1 MTTTTR
7 RRVLAG
13 VAVLPGLWVAGHSA
27 AQTPR
32 QRVGILS
39 VGAPDPTQ
47 PLLRAL
53 AEGLSEQGFVE
64 GRNVGFEIRWSGGS
78 LAGLP
83 ALAAELAAL
92 PVDVIVA
99 GNNNQV
105 QAARQA
111 SATIPI
117 VMVLGID
124 PVRHGFIESYA
135 RPGGRIT
142 GLTNIVGAEVN
153 GKMLGMLM
161 EVLPQAVV
169 VGVLMQQ
176 GLGYDR
182 DLTEEAARRLQLRL
196 FHATEVQRPA
206 DIEPAFEAMR
216 QAGVQAV
223 FVVGG
228 AVVYG
233 ERLRV
238 AELALRYRLPAI
250 HFSADY
256 VRAGGL
262 LSYGTDLVAQFRRAA
277 HFVARILQGVK
288 PADLPVEQPVRFEMA
303 VNLKTAKAL
312 GLTIPQPL
320 LLRADEVIH

>member
-1 MTTTTR
+1 MG
-7 RRVLAG
+7 AG
-13 VAVLPGLWVAGHSA
+13 RTA
-27 AQTPR
+27 AQAPR
-32 QRVGILS
+32 PRVGFIAI
-39 VGAPDPTQ
+39 GAPDPAH
-47 PLLRAL
+47 PLRRAFADAL
-53 AEGLSEQGFVE
+53 GEQGFVD
-64 GRNVGFEIRWSGGS
+64 GRNVSFEIRWAGGS
-78 LAGLP
+78 VAALP

-99 GNNNQV
+99 SNNNLV
-105 QAARQA
+105 EVARQA

-142 GLTNIVGAEVN
+142 GLTNAVGAEVN
-153 GKMLGMLM
+153 GKMLGLLK
-161 EVLPQAVV
+161 EVLPQAAV
-169 VGVLMQQ
+169 VGVLVQQ
-176 GLGYDR
+176 GVGYDR
-182 DLTEEAARRLQLRL
+182 DLTEEAAQRLRLRL
-196 FHATEVQRPA
+196 FHAPEVQRAA

-216 QAGVQAV
+216 QAGAQAV

-228 AVVYG
+228 AVVYA

-238 AELALRYRLPAI
+238 AELALRHRLPAI

-262 LSYGTDLVAQFRRAA
+262 LSYGTDRVAQYRRAA
-277 HFVARILQGVK
+277 HFVARILQGMK

-303 VNLKTAKAL
+303 LNLTTANAL
-312 GLTIPQPL
+312 GLAIPQSL
-320 LLRADEVIH
+320 LLRADEVIQ